1 MKHTVLATVPLALLL
16 AVGLGACKP
25 STPETGS
32 TPAAADATAAAPS
45 QPSAEEAQM
54 AAAAQQEIAQL
65 ASDAGP
71 PPVEGTDYE
80 TIPNGQPF
88 EAVPGKVEVVE
99 VFNHV
104 CPACASF
111 QPLVSAWKSSLPA
124 DVNFVYVPAM
134 FGGPFDTYARV
145 FYASQAMGLEDKTH
159 DALYRAIHIDRTL
172 KGERGQ
178 DTPQDI
184 GRFYQ
189 AYGADPAQ
197 FAEAMGS
204 FAVEGK
210 LAKAKQFAQRSGI
223 QGTPTLVVAGKYRVT
238 APSRID
244 QVRVANQLISMERA
258 AMGGAAPAAAP
269 APVEGAAPA
278 AAPAQAAPAD
288 AGAN

>member
-1 MKHTVLATVPLALLL
+1 MKHTVLATAPLALLL
-16 AVGLGACKP
+16 ALGLAACKP
-25 STPETGS
+25 STPDTAAA
-32 TPAAADATAAAPS
+32 PAADAPAAAPS
-45 QPSAEEAQM
+45 QPGAEEAQM
-54 AAAAQQEIAQL
+54 AQAAQQEIAKL

-80 TIPNGQPF
+80 VIPNGQPF

-124 DVNFVYVPAM
+124 DVNFVYVPAL
-134 FGGPFDTYARV
+134 FGGPFDTYARA
-145 FYASQAMGLEDKTH
+145 FYAAQAMGLQDKSH

-178 DTPQDI
+178 DTPQEI

-204 FAVEGK
+204 FAVEGR

-258 AMGGAAPAAAP
+258 AMGGSAAPAAAAP
-269 APVEGAAPA
+269 AEAAATDAAPA
-278 AAPAQAAPAD
+278 PA
-288 AGAN
+288 N